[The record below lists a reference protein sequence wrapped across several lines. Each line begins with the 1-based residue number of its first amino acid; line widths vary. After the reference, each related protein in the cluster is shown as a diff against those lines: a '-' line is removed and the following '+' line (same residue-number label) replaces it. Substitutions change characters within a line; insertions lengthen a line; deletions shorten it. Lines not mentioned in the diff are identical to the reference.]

1 MRKQYLKEYVKLK
14 SSERGKNII
23 IEMFW
28 LLFFRPLVS
37 SYIPGSKWR
46 KFILILFGAQIGTSV
61 KLFPGIKIKMPWKLL
76 IGDYSWIGEEA
87 WIDNISPVEIS
98 DNVCISQGVYLCTGN
113 HNFKK
118 SSFDPISK
126 PIIIESHVWIGAKTV
141 IGPGYRIGSG
151 SIITIG
157 SVVKENIPRNSIFKN
172 NKCLKL

>member
-1 MRKQYLKEYVKLK
+1 MRKQYLKEYVKPK
-14 SSERGKNII
+14 ASERGKNII
-23 IEMFW
+23 IELFW
-28 LLFFRPLVS
+28 LFIFRPLVS
-37 SYIPGSKWR
+37 SFIPGSHWR
-46 KFILILFGAQIGTSV
+46 SLILILFGAQIGVSV
-61 KLFPGIKIKMPWKLL
+61 KLCPGLKIKMPWKLL
-76 IGDYSWIGEEA
+76 IGDYSWIGEEV
-87 WIDNISPVEIS
+87 WIDNISPVKIS

-118 SSFDPISK
+118 SSFDLISK
-126 PIIIESHVWIGAKTV
+126 PIIIDSHVWIGAKSV